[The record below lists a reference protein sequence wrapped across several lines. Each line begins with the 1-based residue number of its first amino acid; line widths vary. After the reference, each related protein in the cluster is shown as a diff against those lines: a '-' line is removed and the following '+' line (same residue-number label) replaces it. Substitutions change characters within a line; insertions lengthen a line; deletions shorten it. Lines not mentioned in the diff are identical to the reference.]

1 MVKRIV
7 SIGAVIIVL
16 ALLVLGGFAVI
27 GDQVNDNKREAQLR
41 HVMSESSKRELER
54 QSSKRNS
61 SSEMTRTST
70 SSSSTDSSSVSSS
83 SSSESSN
90 VTADKM
96 TNAQADAALMDLSAE
111 ERGALILREWQERT
125 AATNNWLAEVLKSD
139 IHVFLQQQGNS
150 EGFGIP
156 VMVDGGVMGVKIDGD
171 NRIVSSRKLVFTGP
185 VSDLGTVLEQD
196 PSLADKI
203 DRLVVMAGTFG
214 AGNIAEPEQ
223 DGTAE
228 WNVFW
233 DPQAFKVVFDSNIK
247 IQMVGLEST
256 HEVPLTPADRL
267 RWAKLRSHPVMDFI
281 GQAYATVPVLT
292 HFETNS
298 TYFLWDV
305 LTTAFAQNPTLV
317 ETKQMT
323 VDVVPTGQSRG
334 RTFETPAGRDIEFVY
349 HVDHDAFFKFF
360 EETIL
365 AIENY

>member
-1 MVKRIV
+1 MILYYINDENTNNFNLGDVKMTEKVYFSHDGGVDDLASLTMLLSYEQQGLIELV
-7 SIGAVIIVL
+7 GVGVVPADSYLEPAVAATRKIINRFSKHHD
-16 ALLVLGGFAVI
+16 LLVSASDAKSSDPFPKEWRMDSFTVDALPILNEFGE
-27 GDQVNDNKREAQLR
+27 GDT
-41 HVMSESSKRELER
+41 EL
-54 QSSKRNS
+54 SCN
-61 SSEMTRTST
+61 
-70 SSSSTDSSSVSSS
+70 
-83 SSSESSN
+83 
-90 VTADKM
+90 TA
-96 TNAQADAALMDLSAE
+96 ADDLAT
-111 ERGALILREWQERT
+111 ILT
-125 AATNNWLAEVLKSD
+125 AATEP
-139 IHVFLQQQGNS
+139 IT
-150 EGFGIP
+150 
-156 VMVDGGVMGVKIDGD
+156 
-171 NRIVSSRKLVFTGP
+171 LVFTGP

-305 LTTAFAQNPTLV
+305 LTTAFAQNPALV

>member
-1 MVKRIV
+1 MTKKVYFSHDGGVDDLASLTMLLSYEQQGLIELV
-7 SIGAVIIVL
+7 GVGVVPADSYLEPAVAATRKIINRFSKHHD
-16 ALLVLGGFAVI
+16 LLVSASDAKSSDPFPKEWRMDSFTVDALPILNEFGE
-27 GDQVNDNKREAQLR
+27 GDT
-41 HVMSESSKRELER
+41 EL
-54 QSSKRNS
+54 SYN
-61 SSEMTRTST
+61 
-70 SSSSTDSSSVSSS
+70 
-83 SSSESSN
+83 
-90 VTADKM
+90 TA
-96 TNAQADAALMDLSAE
+96 ADDLAT
-111 ERGALILREWQERT
+111 ILT
-125 AATNNWLAEVLKSD
+125 AATEP
-139 IHVFLQQQGNS
+139 IT
-150 EGFGIP
+150 
-156 VMVDGGVMGVKIDGD
+156 
-171 NRIVSSRKLVFTGP
+171 LVFTGP

-196 PSLADKI
+196 LSLADKI

-305 LTTAFAQNPTLV
+305 LTTAFAQNPALV

-349 HVDHDAFFKFF
+349 HVDDDAFFKFF

>member
-1 MVKRIV
+1 MTKKVYFSHDGGVDDLASLTMLLSYEQQGLIELV
-7 SIGAVIIVL
+7 GVGVVPADSYLEPAVAATRKIINRFSKHHD
-16 ALLVLGGFAVI
+16 LLV
-27 GDQVNDNKREAQLR
+27 
-41 HVMSESSKRELER
+41 SESDAKSIDPFPKEWRMDSFTVDALPILNEFGEGDTEL
-54 QSSKRNS
+54 SYN
-61 SSEMTRTST
+61 
-70 SSSSTDSSSVSSS
+70 
-83 SSSESSN
+83 
-90 VTADKM
+90 TA
-96 TNAQADAALMDLSAE
+96 ADDLAT
-111 ERGALILREWQERT
+111 ILT
-125 AATNNWLAEVLKSD
+125 AATEP
-139 IHVFLQQQGNS
+139 IT
-150 EGFGIP
+150 
-156 VMVDGGVMGVKIDGD
+156 
-171 NRIVSSRKLVFTGP
+171 LVFTGP

-203 DRLVVMAGTFG
+203 DCLVVMAGTFG

-305 LTTAFAQNPTLV
+305 LTTAFAQNPALV

>member
-1 MVKRIV
+1 
-7 SIGAVIIVL
+7 
-16 ALLVLGGFAVI
+16 
-27 GDQVNDNKREAQLR
+27 
-41 HVMSESSKRELER
+41 
-54 QSSKRNS
+54 
-61 SSEMTRTST
+61 MTEKVYFS
-70 SSSSTDSSSVSSS
+70 
-83 SSSESSN
+83 
-90 VTADKM
+90 
-96 TNAQADAALMDLSAE
+96 
-111 ERGALILREWQERT
+111 
-125 AATNNWLAEVLKSD
+125 
-139 IHVFLQQQGNS
+139 H
-150 EGFGIP
+150 
-156 VMVDGGVMGVKIDGD
+156 DGGVDDLASLTMLLSYEQQGLIELVGVGVVPADSYLEPAVAATRKIINRFSKNHDLLVSASDAKSSHPFPKEWRMDSFTVDALPILNEFGEGD
-171 NRIVSSRKLVFTGP
+171 TELSYNTATDDLATILTATTDPITLVFTGP

-305 LTTAFAQNPTLV
+305 LTTAFAQNPALV
-317 ETKQMT
+317 ETKKMT

-334 RTFETPAGRDIEFVY
+334 RTFETPAGREIEFVY

>member
-1 MVKRIV
+1 MTEKVYFSHDGGVDDLASLTMLLSYEQQGLIELV
-7 SIGAVIIVL
+7 GVGVVPADSYLEPAVAATRKIINRFSKHHD
-16 ALLVLGGFAVI
+16 LLVSASDAKSSDPFPKEWRMDSFTVDALPILNEFGE
-27 GDQVNDNKREAQLR
+27 GDT
-41 HVMSESSKRELER
+41 EL
-54 QSSKRNS
+54 SYN
-61 SSEMTRTST
+61 
-70 SSSSTDSSSVSSS
+70 
-83 SSSESSN
+83 
-90 VTADKM
+90 TA
-96 TNAQADAALMDLSAE
+96 ADDLAE
-111 ERGALILREWQERT
+111 ILT
-125 AATNNWLAEVLKSD
+125 AATEP
-139 IHVFLQQQGNS
+139 IT
-150 EGFGIP
+150 
-156 VMVDGGVMGVKIDGD
+156 
-171 NRIVSSRKLVFTGP
+171 LVFTGP

-196 PSLADKI
+196 PSLANKI

-305 LTTAFAQNPTLV
+305 LTTAFAQNPALV

-334 RTFETPAGRDIEFVY
+334 PTFETPAGRDIEFVY

>member
-1 MVKRIV
+1 MSLIDKNANDLNLGDVKMTEKVYFSHDGGVDDLASLTMLLSYEQQGLIELV
-7 SIGAVIIVL
+7 GVGVVPADSYLEPAVAATRKIINRFSKHHD
-16 ALLVLGGFAVI
+16 LLVSASDAKSSDPFPKEWRMDSFTVDALPILNEFGE
-27 GDQVNDNKREAQLR
+27 GDT
-41 HVMSESSKRELER
+41 EL
-54 QSSKRNS
+54 SCN
-61 SSEMTRTST
+61 
-70 SSSSTDSSSVSSS
+70 
-83 SSSESSN
+83 
-90 VTADKM
+90 TA
-96 TNAQADAALMDLSAE
+96 ADDLAT
-111 ERGALILREWQERT
+111 ILT
-125 AATNNWLAEVLKSD
+125 AATEP
-139 IHVFLQQQGNS
+139 IT
-150 EGFGIP
+150 
-156 VMVDGGVMGVKIDGD
+156 
-171 NRIVSSRKLVFTGP
+171 LVFTGP

-305 LTTAFAQNPTLV
+305 LTTAFAQNPALV

>member
-1 MVKRIV
+1 M
-7 SIGAVIIVL
+7 AADDL
-16 ALLVLGGFAVI
+16 AA
-27 GDQVNDNKREAQLR
+27 
-41 HVMSESSKRELER
+41 
-54 QSSKRNS
+54 
-61 SSEMTRTST
+61 
-70 SSSSTDSSSVSSS
+70 
-83 SSSESSN
+83 
-90 VTADKM
+90 
-96 TNAQADAALMDLSAE
+96 
-111 ERGALILREWQERT
+111 ILT
-125 AATNNWLAEVLKSD
+125 AATEP
-139 IHVFLQQQGNS
+139 IT
-150 EGFGIP
+150 
-156 VMVDGGVMGVKIDGD
+156 
-171 NRIVSSRKLVFTGP
+171 LVFTGP

-267 RWAKLRSHPVMDFI
+267 RWTKLRSHPVMDFI
-281 GQAYATVPVLT
+281 GQAYATVPVLA

-305 LTTAFAQNPTLV
+305 LTTAFAQNPALV
-317 ETKQMT
+317 ETKKMT

-334 RTFETPAGRDIEFVY
+334 QTFETPAGCEIEFVY

>member
-1 MVKRIV
+1 MILYYINDENTNNFNLGDVKMTEKVYFSHDGGVDDLASLTMLLSYEQQGLIELV
-7 SIGAVIIVL
+7 GVGVVPADSYLEPAVAATRKIINRFSKHHD
-16 ALLVLGGFAVI
+16 LLVSASDAKSSDPFPKEWRMDSFTVDALPILNEFGE
-27 GDQVNDNKREAQLR
+27 GDT
-41 HVMSESSKRELER
+41 EL
-54 QSSKRNS
+54 SCN
-61 SSEMTRTST
+61 TS
-70 SSSSTDSSSVSSS
+70 
-83 SSSESSN
+83 
-90 VTADKM
+90 AD
-96 TNAQADAALMDLSAE
+96 DLAT
-111 ERGALILREWQERT
+111 ILT
-125 AATNNWLAEVLKSD
+125 AATEP
-139 IHVFLQQQGNS
+139 IT
-150 EGFGIP
+150 
-156 VMVDGGVMGVKIDGD
+156 
-171 NRIVSSRKLVFTGP
+171 LVFTGP

-305 LTTAFAQNPTLV
+305 LTTAFAQNPALV

>member
-1 MVKRIV
+1 MTEKVYFSHDGGVDDLASLTMLLSYEQQGLIELV
-7 SIGAVIIVL
+7 GVGVVPADSYLEPAVAATRKIINRFSKHHD
-16 ALLVLGGFAVI
+16 LLVSASDAKSSDPFPKEWRMDSFTVDALPILNEFGE
-27 GDQVNDNKREAQLR
+27 GDT
-41 HVMSESSKRELER
+41 EL
-54 QSSKRNS
+54 SYN
-61 SSEMTRTST
+61 
-70 SSSSTDSSSVSSS
+70 
-83 SSSESSN
+83 
-90 VTADKM
+90 TA
-96 TNAQADAALMDLSAE
+96 ADDLAT
-111 ERGALILREWQERT
+111 ILT
-125 AATNNWLAEVLKSD
+125 AATEP
-139 IHVFLQQQGNS
+139 IT
-150 EGFGIP
+150 
-156 VMVDGGVMGVKIDGD
+156 
-171 NRIVSSRKLVFTGP
+171 LVFTGP

-196 PSLADKI
+196 PSLSDKI

-305 LTTAFAQNPTLV
+305 LTTAFAQNPALV

-334 RTFETPAGRDIEFVY
+334 RTFETPVGREIEFVY